1 MLAPVLQNSN
11 GIKNS
16 LSRYPGEATR
26 KMKTVILEKSR
37 EIAT

>member
-1 MLAPVLQNSN
+1 MLAPVLQNSS

-16 LSRYPGEATR
+16 LSRYLGEVMR
-26 KMKTVILEKSR
+26 KMKTVILERSR